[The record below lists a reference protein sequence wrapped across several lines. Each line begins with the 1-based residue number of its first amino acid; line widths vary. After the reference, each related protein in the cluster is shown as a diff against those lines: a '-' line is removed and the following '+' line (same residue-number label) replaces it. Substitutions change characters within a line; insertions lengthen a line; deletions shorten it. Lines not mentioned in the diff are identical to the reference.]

1 MKKTILTAALCCFAL
16 AGFAQGCCSKGYE
29 VKAENA
35 YTHYNVR
42 WATGPEDAKHYT
54 TDRLRKEYLIEKVFA
69 PGEVNW
75 TYTMFD
81 RFLIGGAEPT
91 STPLKLTSIAPLYV
105 DETPGLPIMEF
116 RSKVKALVKQKGVR
130 LIIVDYLQ
138 LMQGPS
144 DTKGMREQEVAAIS
158 RMLKGTAK
166 ELNVAIIALSQL
178 SRNSVQRQGSGGKP
192 ILSDLRESGSIEQDA
207 DMVIFIHRPD
217 FLGLSE
223 NAQDK
228 EKTQIIIAKH
238 RNGETKDIDML
249 YKGERLKFVEVS
261 DSLYQDM
268 PEYESSMNS
277 STYDMEP
284 DSTPW

>member
-1 MKKTILTAALCCFAL
+1 
-16 AGFAQGCCSKGYE
+16 
-29 VKAENA
+29 
-35 YTHYNVR
+35 
-42 WATGPEDAKHYT
+42 
-54 TDRLRKEYLIEKVFA
+54 
-69 PGEVNW
+69 
-75 TYTMFD
+75 
-81 RFLIGGAEPT
+81 
-91 STPLKLTSIAPLYV
+91 
-105 DETPGLPIMEF
+105 
-116 RSKVKALVKQKGVR
+116 
-130 LIIVDYLQ
+130 
-138 LMQGPS
+138 MQGPS

-284 DSTPW
+284 DTTPW